1 MVIRLSREP
10 AIEKARS
17 YHRRLIGITV
27 DFPNSLRLSM
37 ITQASYLLRE
47 PKDGLES
54 QAFQVAFHHRYMY
67 IPLFAGHRF
76 YRLLLRVQ
84 ERISIFL

>member
-17 YHRRLIGITV
+17 DHRRLIGIPV
-27 DFPNSLRLSM
+27 DFPNSLRLSI

-54 QAFQVAFHHRYMY
+54 QAFQVAFQHRYMY
-67 IPLFAGHRF
+67 IPLFASHRF
-76 YRLLLRVQ
+76 YRLLFRVQ